1 MINYVELILFII
13 LLVLMQEK
21 PEFLIHSVSNP
32 IINIIAI
39 CLIAFIAK
47 TQSLSAGIL
56 IALIYIN
63 LRHNVNIEGLVP
75 KSNIEGFKPARTVF
89 NKTNKYIRRTTRPFF
104 EDIKRKCLELSDN
117 HVRLL
122 HLNEIKNKYLESTKD
137 LKHYEELFN
146 KKLNEKLNNGD

>member
-32 IINIIAI
+32 IINIIVI

-104 EDIKRKCLELSDN
+104 EDIKRKFQ
-117 HVRLL
+117 RF
-122 HLNEIKNKYLESTKD
+122 YKD
-137 LKHYEELFN
+137 WA
-146 KKLNEKLNNGD
+146 